1 MSPGIVLILGEHSLP
16 PTDHSGCF
24 QPGLV
29 NLISSAVIA
38 FVLGNIT
45 KLKKRKNETKL
56 KKKQK
61 EIGE

>member
-1 MSPGIVLILGEHSLP
+1 MSPGIVLILGEYSLP

-29 NLISSAVIA
+29 NLSSSAVIA

-45 KLKKRKNETKL
+45 KLKNTKNETKTE
-56 KKKQK
+56 KQK
-61 EIGE
+61 ETGE